1 MIDFKSYPTETLQ
14 VIHDEI
20 KKELKSR
27 KRRLSVEKR
36 KAFIS
41 NFNLRDYESA
51 SSANK
56 AILKINSNN
65 LLEPRN
71 LNGKVFEKEKY
82 LPALIG
88 QDWSSVYPESGGES
102 KYYVYIHTDPRERIL
117 TTTKSAGGNY
127 GGTPFYVGKGTGNRA
142 FDLKRNQGH
151 GKIIREIISDGFD
164 SGSIVRVLFDNLT
177 ESKAYE
183 IEAKLIYFFG
193 TVYQGDR
200 NGVLY
205 NLDVPKTPT
214 MKGLMEKITI
224 NRQFN
229 RVWPDMPAHN

>member
-36 KAFIS
+36 KTFIS
-41 NFNLRDYESA
+41 NFDLRNYDSA
-51 SSANK
+51 NSANK
-56 AILKINSNN
+56 AIFKTNSKN

-71 LNGKVFEKEKY
+71 INGKVCDKEKY
-82 LPALIG
+82 LPALLA
-88 QDWSSVYPESGGES
+88 QDWSHTYPESGGDS
-102 KYYVYIHTDPRERIL
+102 KYYVYIHTDPRERVL
-117 TTTKSAGGNY
+117 STSKSAGGNY
-127 GGTPFYVGKGTGNRA
+127 GGTPFYVGKGTGSRA

-151 GKIIREIISDGFD
+151 GKIIREIITDGFNGD
-164 SGSIVRVLFDNLT
+164 SIVKILFDNLT

-183 IEAKLIYFFG
+183 LEAKLIYFFG

-200 NGVLY
+200 KGVLY
-205 NLDVPKTPT
+205 NLDVPRIPT
-214 MKGLMEKITI
+214 MIGMMDKITI

-229 RVWPDMPAHN
+229 K